1 MISPRNS
8 PHASLILDRVPPNVR
23 FEVDDIEEP
32 WLFSRPFDYIH
43 SRMMTSSI
51 SNWKQLVQRAYE

>member
-1 MISPRNS
+1 MT
-8 PHASLILDRVPPNVR
+8 

-32 WLFSRPFDYIH
+32 WLYSRPFDYIH

-51 SNWKQLVQRAYE
+51 RNWEKFIKRSFK